1 MPALPTV
8 FPAVQQEK
16 ENRMTYGW
24 IVPFLFMFTL
34 LAVCVFALVSKKNT
48 EDRID
53 DPNVPKSTLA
63 KDGPQGGVAF
73 LMPLDQQRQRGRDA
87 APVLE

>member
-1 MPALPTV
+1 MGY
-8 FPAVQQEK
+8 
-16 ENRMTYGW
+16 NW

-34 LAVCVFALVSKKNT
+34 LAVCVFALVSKKNI

-73 LMPLDQQRQRGRDA
+73 LIPIGQQARHQRGENV

>member
-1 MPALPTV
+1 M
-8 FPAVQQEK
+8 EY
-16 ENRMTYGW
+16 NW

-53 DPNVPKSTLA
+53 DPTVPKSTLA
-63 KDGPQGGVAF
+63 KDGSQGGVAF
-73 LMPLDQQRQRGRDA
+73 LMPLDRQGRHQKGDNV

>member
-1 MPALPTV
+1 MA
-8 FPAVQQEK
+8 
-16 ENRMTYGW
+16 YGW

-34 LAVCVFALVSKKNT
+34 LAVCIFALVSKKNT

-53 DPNVPKSTLA
+53 DPTVPKSTLA

-73 LMPLDQQRQRGRDA
+73 LVPLDQQRDNGRNVE
-87 APVLE
+87 PVLE